1 MEYNYES
8 SNPQPRVNKLYSTS
22 PTSSSSSSSS
32 STSSSSILPPLG
44 TAATGKM
51 STSALAKQQKTGI
64 NTTCS
69 QFATM
74 SSSTSQIFA
83 TAASFNICQNDT
95 VYYARETIHLLVKF
109 LSINSTNPIFRSL
122 YTFAPDNLS
131 WLWSFVDW
139 ESPLDMSSV
148 LTQSTYTPFKPA
160 GSLVID
166 ESELYEVNKLFL
178 DAPLIQYKY
187 REPLMIGDV
196 YKFLEHVSK
205 TEQTVVAK
213 ALFLTYFPRFKEFID
228 NPLKDIIQLKVLKS
242 NQNIIKLIDETIKSL
257 IKSRYPS
264 IDEYKQNIKQGQNL
278 PSYIRTLLKENN
290 YFQENE
296 DTLSSKNK
304 PSEVASTTN
313 NKNLNLKLI
322 NENVQTTGDS
332 ANTPLYSPF
341 SIETKIDQKPNED
354 LAVVN
359 NDSEDQNEI
368 NEMLLANIDLNRE
381 VFVDNA
387 SEIEQPPAV
396 FFPVTKTID
405 YMKLLEKSNRINDDL
420 DHVSF
425 DKKKAMLCNKFLQEK
440 NLDSFGEYR
449 NDNRNINNLL
459 MNQFYGTF
467 DENNNNYEIEE
478 NLADYQDSQLA
489 AKCFDLVNSS
499 SETTTADLNLATLTL
514 PQLNQFHETF
524 NSNGHSSAMASP
536 KQDSSFYYQKDM
548 NQCQNAAK
556 LSYSRLPNLAQT
568 CLSPSSPKPLFH
580 TPKTPSSFTQYQE
593 KAQDY
598 SVWSNGINCN
608 QPKLPGTP
616 YPTGNGSARFYSP
629 SASMTPPPSASFKTT
644 PLSVITNG
652 MLDAG
657 SGSVTGPIGSPSA
670 SGMLSPSHMFA
681 RNQFNRLNES
691 LNLNSATMQDDLNTY
706 LKHQFYGSPVTRQT
720 NKLNDY
726 RVNSNKL
733 MNQFDYSNARTQR
746 FNSNTELNNNSN
758 VFFQRNDLL
767 EDLNS
772 SKSPSSTSSGPV
784 VNSHFSNTTYQR
796 SNNSHHNQHQHTWAG
811 RLPPKTY
818 SENSIYSRKVFL
830 GGLPWDVNQ
839 QYLVQLLQ
847 KYGSVKLEIPGK
859 DQKHPRV
866 SNIGKV
872 QERST
877 PGYVYIIFEHESA
890 VQRMLA
896 DCRKEI
902 KNGGEHYYYTIFIP
916 PTNNNNGNN
925 HNGNYYFNNN
935 LSNKR
940 GKAKEVEVIP
950 WNQEDTSYVPQNKTS
965 ALPAKIDAKTTI
977 FVGALHGMLNAHGLA
992 KVMNEV
998 FGEVIHAGL
1007 DTDKYKYPIGSG
1019 RVTFRNRAS
1028 YVKAI
1033 KSKFVTI
1040 KANLEIHDPSPKFEK
1055 TIQID
1060 PYLEDAKCFKCN
1072 NRSYYFC
1079 RNENCLDYYC
1089 ENCWKNNHDM
1099 IGNGEHLSLSRQ
1111 NKPDQM
1117 NKSFK

>member
-1 MEYNYES
+1 M
-8 SNPQPRVNKLYSTS
+8 
-22 PTSSSSSSSS
+22 
-32 STSSSSILPPLG
+32 
-44 TAATGKM
+44 
-51 STSALAKQQKTGI
+51 
-64 NTTCS
+64 
-69 QFATM
+69 
-74 SSSTSQIFA
+74 
-83 TAASFNICQNDT
+83 
-95 VYYARETIHLLVKF
+95 VKF

-148 LTQSTYTPFKPA
+148 STQSTYTPFKPA

-228 NPLKDIIQLKVLKS
+228 NPLKDVIQLKVLKS
-242 NQNIIKLIDETIKSL
+242 NQNIIKLVDETIKSL

-296 DTLSSKNK
+296 DTLSSNIK
-304 PSEVASTTN
+304 SLEAASITG

-322 NENVQTTGDS
+322 SENVQTAGDA

-341 SIETKIDQKPNED
+341 STETKIDQKLNED
-354 LAVVN
+354 LAVCN
-359 NDSEDQNEI
+359 NDSEDQGEI

-387 SEIEQPPAV
+387 SEMEQPPAV

-425 DKKKAMLCNKFLQEK
+425 DKKKAMLCNRFLQEK

-467 DENNNNYEIEE
+467 DENNNNYEIEQ

-524 NSNGHSSAMASP
+524 SSNGHSSAMASP
-536 KQDSSFYYQKDM
+536 KQDSSFYCQKEM
-548 NQCQNAAK
+548 NQCQNASK

-580 TPKTPSSFTQYQE
+580 TPKTPSSFTQYHE
-593 KAQDY
+593 KVQDY

-608 QPKLPGTP
+608 QTKLPGTP

-706 LKHQFYGSPVTRQT
+706 LKHQFYGSPVTRQA

-746 FNSNTELNNNSN
+746 FNSNTELSNNSN

-784 VNSHFSNTTYQR
+784 VNSHFSNTSYQR
-796 SNNSHHNQHQHTWAG
+796 SNNSHNNQHQHTWVG

-839 QYLVQLLQ
+839 QCLVQLLQ

-902 KNGGEHYYYTIFIP
+902 KNGGEHYFYTIFIP
-916 PTNNNNGNN
+916 PTNNNNNSNN

-1089 ENCWKNNHDM
+1089 ENCWKTNHDM

-1117 NKSFK
+1117 NKNFK